1 MNRNA
6 KEYYS
11 NRIIAMINQRGPVR
25 VSEVAS
31 STYLNKARVR
41 RLLDWMVSA
50 GYINKKTFK
59 YAGNANMNVYS
70 KK

>member
-11 NRIIAMINQRGPVR
+11 ERIIALINRRGQVR

-31 STYLNKARVR
+31 WAYLKKARVR

-50 GYINKKTFK
+50 GYINKKTIK

-70 KK
+70 IK

>member
-11 NRIIAMINQRGPVR
+11 DRIIALINRRGHVR

-31 STYLNKARVR
+31 WAYLNKARVR

-50 GYINKKTFK
+50 GYINKKTIK
-59 YAGNANMNVYS
+59 YTGNANMNVYS

>member
-1 MNRNA
+1 MDKNA

-11 NRIIAMINQRGPVR
+11 GRIMALINQRGPVR
-25 VSEVAS
+25 VTEVAS
-31 STYLNKARVR
+31 WAYLNKARVR
-41 RLLDWMVSA
+41 RLLDWMVSE
-50 GYINKKTFK
+50 GYIKKKTFK